1 MVGEIFYLEEE
12 KVDIFS
18 ELKDFG
24 VNIDE
29 AMDRFMHND
38 ELYKKMLL
46 KLPSN
51 IESQPVMS
59 FIEKEN
65 YEQAKAN
72 AHALKGVTG
81 NLSITPLYKAY
92 SKAVDLFKANK
103 PNDAKQVIREMLP
116 IQEDIIACINKY
128 R

>member
-1 MVGEIFYLEEE
+1 M
-12 KVDIFS
+12 DIFS

-38 ELYKKMLL
+38 ELYRQMLL

-59 FIEKEN
+59 LIEKGS

-103 PNDAKQVIREMLP
+103 PNEAKQVIREMLP